1 MIVEGESLIPAARAK
16 VWQALNDPEVLRRC
30 IPGCQSL
37 EQTGENA
44 FSTRVRASVGPISA
58 TFDATVTL
66 IDIEPERGYTI
77 VGEGKGGAAGFA
89 RGQTRVDL
97 EDAESGTRLRYKA
110 DVNVGGKLAQVGSR
124 LMQGTA
130 KKLSGQFF
138 GGFATVLTE
147 GAQAGAVTATTDSST
162 AAAASAGQPGASV
175 ASAKP
180 SVTARSRLV
189 WAGALVILLVLVAW
203 WAVS

>member
-16 VWQALNDPEVLRRC
+16 VWQALNDAEMLRRC

-66 IDIEPERGYTI
+66 TDIEPERGYTI

-110 DVNVGGKLAQVGSR
+110 DVNVGGKLAQAGSR
-124 LMQGTA
+124 LLQGTA
-130 KKLSGQFF
+130 KKLSQQFF
-138 GGFATVLTE
+138 GGFAAVLTE
-147 GAQAGAVTATTDSST
+147 GAEAGAAAATT
-162 AAAASAGQPGASV
+162 AAAASAGQPGASAEPSV
-175 ASAKP
+175 AS
-180 SVTARSRLV
+180 RSRFV
-189 WAGALVILLVLVAW
+189 WAGALVVLLVLIGW
-203 WAVS
+203 WVVS